1 MILTIDMLQEIERC
15 PPLARQT
22 GDEWI
27 VTQPFS
33 PERLG
38 DDRVS
43 PSPTKSPLLKPCD
56 FNLRI
61 QEQQEPATS
70 SVSRSPRLVTRV
82 TPTMTAGAKLL
93 PPSAFA
99 PVSGINEA
107 VGGGLQKSPEGQRT
121 HLSEHAD
128 DTLADIQR

>member
-1 MILTIDMLQEIERC
+1 MILIIYMLQEVERC

-33 PERLG
+33 PERG

-43 PSPTKSPLLKPCD
+43 PSPTKSPLLKPSD
-56 FNLRI
+56 FNFRI

-70 SVSRSPRLVTRV
+70 SVSRSPRPVTRV
-82 TPTMTAGAKLL
+82 TPVTAGAKLL

-107 VGGGLQKSPEGQRT
+107 VSGGLQKSPEGQRT

>member
-1 MILTIDMLQEIERC
+1 MICAQEVERC

-33 PERLG
+33 PERRG

-43 PSPTKSPLLKPCD
+43 PSPTKSPLLKPSD

-61 QEQQEPATS
+61 QQGPVTS
-70 SVSRSPRLVTRV
+70 LVSRSPRPVTLV

-107 VGGGLQKSPEGQRT
+107 VGGGLQKSTEGQRT

>member
-1 MILTIDMLQEIERC
+1 MILTIDMLQEVERC

-33 PERLG
+33 PERRG

-43 PSPTKSPLLKPCD
+43 PSPTKSPLLKPSD
-56 FNLRI
+56 FNLRM
-61 QEQQEPATS
+61 QQGPVTS
-70 SVSRSPRLVTRV
+70 LVSHSPQHVTRV
-82 TPTMTAGAKLL
+82 TPVTAGTKLL

-107 VGGGLQKSPEGQRT
+107 VGGGMQKSPEGQRT

-128 DTLADIQR
+128 DTLADVQR

>member
-1 MILTIDMLQEIERC
+1 MLQEVERC

-33 PERLG
+33 PERRG

-43 PSPTKSPLLKPCD
+43 PSPTKSPLLKPSD
-56 FNLRI
+56 FNLGM
-61 QEQQEPATS
+61 QQGPVTS
-70 SVSRSPRLVTRV
+70 LVSHSPRPVTRV

>member
-1 MILTIDMLQEIERC
+1 MILTIDMLQEVERC

-33 PERLG
+33 PERRG

-43 PSPTKSPLLKPCD
+43 PSPSKSPLLKPSD

-70 SVSRSPRLVTRV
+70 SVSRSPPPVTRV
-82 TPTMTAGAKLL
+82 TPVTAGAKLL

-99 PVSGINEA
+99 PVRGINEA

>member
-1 MILTIDMLQEIERC
+1 MILTIDMLQEVERC
-15 PPLARQT
+15 PPLARQA

-33 PERLG
+33 PERRG

-43 PSPTKSPLLKPCD
+43 PSPSKSPLLKPSD

-61 QEQQEPATS
+61 QLQQEPATS
-70 SVSRSPRLVTRV
+70 SVSRSPRPVTRV
-82 TPTMTAGAKLL
+82 TPVTAGAKLL

>member
-1 MILTIDMLQEIERC
+1 MILTIDMLQEVERC
-15 PPLARQT
+15 PPLVRQT

-33 PERLG
+33 PERRG

-43 PSPTKSPLLKPCD
+43 PSPSKSPLLKPSD
-56 FNLRI
+56 FNLGT
-61 QEQQEPATS
+61 QQEPATS
-70 SVSRSPRLVTRV
+70 SVSRSPRPVTRV
-82 TPTMTAGAKLL
+82 TPVTAGAKLL

-99 PVSGINEA
+99 PVSGINDA
-107 VGGGLQKSPEGQRT
+107 VGRGLQKSPEGQRT

>member
-1 MILTIDMLQEIERC
+1 MILTIYMLQEVERC

-33 PERLG
+33 PERRG

-43 PSPTKSPLLKPCD
+43 PSPTKSPLLKPSD
-56 FNLRI
+56 FNLRM
-61 QEQQEPATS
+61 QQGPVTS
-70 SVSRSPRLVTRV
+70 SVSRSPRPVTRV

-107 VGGGLQKSPEGQRT
+107 VGGGLQKSSEGQRT